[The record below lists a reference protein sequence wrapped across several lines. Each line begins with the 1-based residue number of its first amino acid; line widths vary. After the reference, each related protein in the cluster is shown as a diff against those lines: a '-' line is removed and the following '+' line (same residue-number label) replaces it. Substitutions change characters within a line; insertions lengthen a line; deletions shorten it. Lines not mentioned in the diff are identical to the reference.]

1 MSSAAARAEREPERH
16 THTIRR
22 LIGSEKRALSSSRNG
37 THLAPGACPAS
48 HSSALRT
55 SSSTLCSRP
64 ASASVTSTSG
74 IRCPCHML
82 IASRPEPPAATARAE
97 LFLVARD
104 LVRRR
109 GEDALHLGAG
119 EEVDIDFGDAIVT
132 ELDVA
137 ACNPGIRLRVRAAA
151 HLVHD
156 DVGHG
161 LCFALCEYA
170 CARDR
175 RARDVADGP
184 HVLELRC
191 KPRITLDS
199 DVWLGDP
206 RFPVA

>member
-48 HSSALRT
+48 HSSTLRT

-64 ASASVTSTSG
+64 ASASVTSISG

-82 IASRPEPPAATARAE
+82 TASRPEPPAATARAE

-109 GEDALHLGAG
+109 GEDALHLGTR

-132 ELDVA
+132 ELDVTA
-137 ACNPGIRLRVRAAA
+137 GYPGVRLRVGAAA
-151 HLVHD
+151 HLVDD

-161 LCFALCEYA
+161 LCFALCEDA
-170 CARDR
+170 CARHR
-175 RARDVADGP
+175 RARGVGGGQR
-184 HVLELRC
+184 VLALRC
-191 KPRITLDS
+191 EARSNLDTA
-199 DVWLGDP
+199 V
-206 RFPVA
+206 RA

>member
-1 MSSAAARAEREPERH
+1 
-16 THTIRR
+16 
-22 LIGSEKRALSSSRNG
+22 RNG

-82 IASRPEPPAATARAE
+82 TASRPEPPAATARAE
-97 LFLVARD
+97 LFLVTRD

-109 GEDALHLGAG
+109 REDAFHVRPR

-137 ACNPGIRLRVRAAA
+137 AGNPGVRLRVGAAA

-161 LCFALCEYA
+161 LRFALREH
-170 CARDR
+170 ARARYR

-191 KPRITLDS
+191 EPR
-199 DVWLGDP
+199 
-206 RFPVA
+206 